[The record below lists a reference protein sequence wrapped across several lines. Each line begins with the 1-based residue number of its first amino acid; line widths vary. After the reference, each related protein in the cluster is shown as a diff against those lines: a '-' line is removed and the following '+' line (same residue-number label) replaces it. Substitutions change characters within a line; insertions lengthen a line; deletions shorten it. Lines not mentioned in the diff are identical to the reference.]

1 MLNAGENV
9 KKQKGSTFSASGF
22 LATDGPVS
30 VDLVLDV
37 VRKLGIRKLDGTK
50 WCLLSS
56 VGAPGMK

>member
-37 VRKLGIRKLDGTK
+37 VRELGIRKLDGTK